1 MAKKNFSSAV
11 DAAVIDT
18 ASDPM
23 ANLLGSTSDYLAPDE
38 LVTPR
43 PIASTSSVLS
53 GQSFGDGEEVAISA
67 EQILQREKQLSAG
80 DKGFKGTGAEIVST
94 PSPTLPSSMDEPLA
108 NNDQGFSEEVTEERK
123 ERRRAV
129 IAKFSAKFI
138 NNIVAG
144 ASVAAHSYFVA
155 PDESV
160 MERHTALMNRVAS
173 LSPTEI
179 EELQRLDRIIKR
191 YGEMEANFAEQAKL
205 DEEDNKELQDCI
217 QDITST
223 EDVNL
228 HPGWLILIIVGIQ
241 LITNAITIFT
251 NRVSVRK

>member
-1 MAKKNFSSAV
+1 MAKKSFSGA
-11 DAAVIDT
+11 IDNT
-18 ASDPM
+18 VNDNSSDPM
-23 ANLLGSTSDYLAPDE
+23 ANLLGATSAYMANE
-38 LVTPR
+38 EVITPR
-43 PIASTSSVLS
+43 PIAPTSVLDHQ
-53 GQSFGDGEEVAISA
+53 GFGDGEEMPISA
-67 EQILQREKQLSAG
+67 EQILQREKELAAG
-80 DKGFKGTGAEIVST
+80 DKGFKGTGEI
-94 PSPTLPSSMDEPLA
+94 PNAPYPTLPTNTGGSTVAPP
-108 NNDQGFSEEVTEERK
+108 DQEFSEEEVPEERK
-123 ERRRAV
+123 QRRRAV

-160 MERHTALMNRVAS
+160 MERHTALMNRLSS
-173 LSPTEI
+173 LSPTEV

-191 YGEMEANFAEQAKL
+191 YGEMDANFAEQAKL
-205 DEEDNKELQDCI
+205 DEEDTLELQECI
-217 QDITST
+217 HDITST